1 MHTEKRQDQLQK
13 NSGDDRVQ
21 GGNPDLR
28 ENNPAE
34 GVAEADRAFGQS
46 CGKRPHMADWLTFVQ
61 RNKGKDYHPNRRC
74 TTECIASLPVC
85 CSSLECSSSQTVA
98 SDFKSSTLPGNPG

>member
-1 MHTEKRQDQLQK
+1 MHTEKRQDQLQE
-13 NSGDDRVQ
+13 NSGDDCIQ

-46 CGKRPHMADWLTFVQ
+46 SGKRRHMADCLTLVQ
-61 RNKGKDYHPNRRC
+61 RD
-74 TTECIASLPVC
+74 
-85 CSSLECSSSQTVA
+85 
-98 SDFKSSTLPGNPG
+98 

>member
-1 MHTEKRQDQLQK
+1 MHTEKRQDQLQE
-13 NSGDDRVQ
+13 NSSHDRVQ

-46 CGKRPHMADWLTFVQ
+46 RGKRPHMADWLTLVQ
-61 RNKGKDYHPNRRC
+61 RDKGTDYHPEQEVQNQMHHFFSGVLQYAGMVVGPNRG
-74 TTECIASLPVC
+74 
-85 CSSLECSSSQTVA
+85 Q
-98 SDFKSSTLPGNPG
+98 

>member
-1 MHTEKRQDQLQK
+1 MHSEKRQDQLQK

-21 GGNPDLR
+21 GGNPNLR

-46 CGKRPHMADWLTFVQ
+46 RGKRRHMADWLTFVQ
-61 RNKGKDYHPNRRC
+61 RDKGTRLPSRTGGAQPN
-74 TTECIASLPVC
+74 ASLLCRCAAVPWNVRRAKP
-85 CSSLECSSSQTVA
+85 S
-98 SDFKSSTLPGNPG
+98 G